1 MLYSWLS
8 FLNSCYLWW
17 HVPGESRVSI
27 LDSTLREGEQTPGVV
42 FSEEW
47 RVRIAKALS
56 DIGVGMIEVGDPS
69 VAPDIKSAIK
79 KIVKLKKDGEI
90 RSHIV
95 VHSRAVKQDLE
106 NAASLEPDRVAV
118 FYGVSDLHLKHKH
131 RKTREEALS
140 IIAEMVSF
148 AKSHGVAVR
157 FTAEDASRADLGY
170 LIEVVK
176 TAYEAGADR
185 VSIAD
190 TVGVFTPDRAREVF
204 AKVKAAVPGVGL
216 DIHAHND
223 FGMAVANSLAAVEGG
238 ADVVHTTVNGLGE
251 RAGITPLQVFA
262 AAYYYHKGVKLVE
275 LEKLPEITAMVEAAS
290 GITLMPTYPIVGENA
305 FTHKAGVHQAG
316 VLANPETYEPIPPEV
331 VGRTRDFSLDKY
343 SGRKAIQ
350 HRLEKLGVSL
360 QPEALDKV
368 VEEVKRMNAPRLRDE
383 DLLEIVEKVS
393 GVRYRAIVNRHIE
406 AYIWLK
412 VANNV
417 YTTSVARRVAA
428 LKNVV
433 SVSEI
438 TGEYDI
444 VVKLVAENTEELNQA
459 IESIRQIKGVA
470 STFTSIVLKELPT
483 ISMQTRA

>member
-1 MLYSWLS
+1 M
-8 FLNSCYLWW
+8 
-17 HVPGESRVSI
+17 

-56 DIGVGMIEVGDPS
+56 DIGVGMVEVGDPN

-79 KIVKLKKDGEI
+79 KIVGLKKQGEI
-90 RSHIV
+90 KSDIV

-106 NAASLEPDRVAV
+106 TAASLEPDRVAV
-118 FYGVSDLHLKHKH
+118 FYGVSDIHLKYKHK
-131 RKTREEALS
+131 KSREEALQ
-140 IIAEMVSF
+140 IIAEMVSLV
-148 AKSHGVAVR
+148 KSHGVSVR
-157 FTAEDASRADLGY
+157 FTAEDASRADLDY
-170 LIEVVK
+170 LVEVVK
-176 TAYEAGADR
+176 TAYQAGADR

-204 AKVKAAVPGVGL
+204 AKIKAAVPGVKL

-251 RAGITPLQVFA
+251 RAGITPLQAFA
-262 AAYYYHKGVKLVE
+262 AAYYYHKGVKLIK

-290 GITLMPTYPIVGENA
+290 GITIMPTFPIVGENV

-316 VLANPETYEPIPPEV
+316 VIANPETYEPIPPEV

-343 SGRKAIQ
+343 SGRRAIQ
-350 HRLEKLGVSL
+350 YRLERMGISVPPEVVDKL
-360 QPEALDKV
+360 
-368 VEEVKRMNAPRLRDE
+368 VEEVKRINARRLRDD
-383 DLLEIVEKVS
+383 DLLEILEKITNTA
-393 GVRYRAIVNRHIE
+393 YRARVNRHIE
-406 AYIWLK
+406 AYVWLK

-428 LKNVV
+428 IKNVV
-433 SVSEI
+433 SVAEV
-438 TGEYDI
+438 TGDYDI
-444 VVKLVAENTEELNQA
+444 IVKVVAENTEELNQV
-459 IESIRQIKGVA
+459 IESIREVKGVH
-470 STFTSIVLKELPT
+470 STLTSLVLKELPT
-483 ISMQTRA
+483 NAPLSQ

>member
-1 MLYSWLS
+1 VVS
-8 FLNSCYLWW
+8 FINRSLHPPYAF
-17 HVPGESRVSI
+17 GENRPII

-79 KIVKLKKDGEI
+79 RIIQLKHNGEI
-90 RSHIV
+90 TSHIV
-95 VHSRAVKQDLE
+95 VHSRAVRQDLE

-118 FYGVSDLHLKHKH
+118 FYGVSDIHLKYKH
-131 RKTREEALS
+131 RKTRGEALQ
-140 IIAEMVSF
+140 IIAEMVSMV
-148 AKSHGVAVR
+148 KSHDVAVR
-157 FTAEDASRADLGY
+157 FTAEDTSRADLDY
-170 LIEVVK
+170 LIQVVK

-251 RAGITPLQVFA
+251 RAGITPLQAFA
-262 AAYYYHKGVKLVE
+262 AAYYYHKGVKLVK
-275 LEKLPEITAMVEAAS
+275 LEKLPEITAVVEAAS
-290 GITLMPTYPIVGENA
+290 GITVMPNFPVVGENV

-331 VGRTRDFSLDKY
+331 VGRGRDFSLDKY
-343 SGRKAIQ
+343 SGRKAVQ
-350 HRLEKLGVSL
+350 YRLERMGISVP
-360 QPEALDKV
+360 PEVVDKV
-368 VEEVKRMNAPRLRDE
+368 VEEVKRSNARRLRDE
-383 DLLEIVEKVS
+383 DLLEILEKVTNTP
-393 GVRYRAIVNRHIE
+393 YRAKVNKHIE
-406 AYIWLK
+406 AYVWLK

-417 YTTSVARRVAA
+417 YTTSVARRLAA
-428 LKNVV
+428 LRNVV

-444 VVKLVAENTEELNQA
+444 VVKVVAENTEELNQA
-459 IESIRQIKGVA
+459 IEGIREVKGVA
-470 STFTSIVLKELPT
+470 STLTSLVLKELPVNHRHS
-483 ISMQTRA
+483 I

>member
-1 MLYSWLS
+1 
-8 FLNSCYLWW
+8 
-17 HVPGESRVSI
+17 
-27 LDSTLREGEQTPGVV
+27 VV

-79 KIVKLKKDGEI
+79 RIIQLKRNGEI
-90 RSHIV
+90 TSHVV
-95 VHSRAVKQDLE
+95 VHSRAVRQDLE
-106 NAASLEPDRVAV
+106 NATSLEPDRVAV
-118 FYGVSDLHLKHKH
+118 FYGVSDIHLKYKH
-131 RKTREEALS
+131 RKTRGEALQ
-140 IIAEMVSF
+140 IIAEMVSMV
-148 AKSHGVAVR
+148 KSHGVAVR
-157 FTAEDASRADLGY
+157 FTAEDASRADLDY
-170 LIEVVK
+170 LIQVVK

-190 TVGVFTPDRAREVF
+190 TVGVFTPDRAKEVF

-251 RAGITPLQVFA
+251 RAGITPLQAFA
-262 AAYYYHKGVKLVE
+262 AAYYYHKGVKLVK
-275 LEKLPEITAMVEAAS
+275 LEKLPEITAVVEAAS
-290 GITLMPTYPIVGENA
+290 GITVMPNFPVVGENV

-331 VGRTRDFSLDKY
+331 VGRGRDFSLDKY
-343 SGRKAIQ
+343 SGRKAVQ
-350 HRLEKLGVSL
+350 HRLERMGISVP
-360 QPEALDKV
+360 PEVVDKV
-368 VEEVKRMNAPRLRDE
+368 VEEVKRSNARRLRDE
-383 DLLEIVEKVS
+383 DLLEILEKVTNTP
-393 GVRYRAIVNRHIE
+393 YRAKVNKHIE
-406 AYIWLK
+406 AYVWLK

-417 YTTSVARRVAA
+417 YTTSVARQLAA
-428 LKNVV
+428 LRNVV

-444 VVKLVAENTEELNQA
+444 VVKVVAENTEELNQA
-459 IESIRQIKGVA
+459 IEGIREVKGVA
-470 STFTSIVLKELPT
+470 STLTSLVLKELPVNHRHS
-483 ISMQTRA
+483 I

>member
-1 MLYSWLS
+1 M
-8 FLNSCYLWW
+8 
-17 HVPGESRVSI
+17 
-27 LDSTLREGEQTPGVV
+27 V

-79 KIVKLKKDGEI
+79 RIIQLKRNGEI
-90 RSHIV
+90 TSHIV
-95 VHSRAVKQDLE
+95 VHSRAVRQDLE

-118 FYGVSDLHLKHKH
+118 FYGVSDIHLKYKH
-131 RKTREEALS
+131 RKTRGEALQ
-140 IIAEMVSF
+140 IIAEMVSMV
-148 AKSHGVAVR
+148 KSHGVAVR
-157 FTAEDASRADLGY
+157 FTAEDASRADLDY
-170 LIEVVK
+170 LIQVVK
-176 TAYEAGADR
+176 TAHDAGADR

-251 RAGITPLQVFA
+251 RAGITPLQAFA
-262 AAYYYHKGVKLVE
+262 AAYYYHKGVKLVK
-275 LEKLPEITAMVEAAS
+275 LEKLPEITAVVEAAS
-290 GITLMPTYPIVGENA
+290 GITVMPNFPVVGENV

-331 VGRTRDFSLDKY
+331 VGRGRDFSLDKY
-343 SGRKAIQ
+343 SGRKAVQ
-350 HRLEKLGVSL
+350 HRLERTGISVP
-360 QPEALDKV
+360 PEVVDKV
-368 VEEVKRMNAPRLRDE
+368 VEEVKRSNARRLRDE
-383 DLLEIVEKVS
+383 DLLEILEKVTNTP
-393 GVRYRAIVNRHIE
+393 YRAKVNKHIE
-406 AYIWLK
+406 AYVWLK

-417 YTTSVARRVAA
+417 YTTSVARRLAA
-428 LKNVV
+428 LRNVV

-444 VVKLVAENTEELNQA
+444 VVKVVAENTEELNQA
-459 IESIRQIKGVA
+459 IEGIREVKGVA
-470 STFTSIVLKELPT
+470 STLTSLVLKELPVNHRHS
-483 ISMQTRA
+483 I

>member
-1 MLYSWLS
+1 M
-8 FLNSCYLWW
+8 
-17 HVPGESRVSI
+17 
-27 LDSTLREGEQTPGVV
+27 

-79 KIVKLKKDGEI
+79 KIVQLKRQGEI

-118 FYGVSDLHLKHKH
+118 FYGVSDIHLKYKH
-131 RKTREEALS
+131 RKSREEALQ
-140 IIAEMVSF
+140 IIAEMVSMV
-148 AKSHGVAVR
+148 KSHGVAVR
-157 FTAEDASRADLGY
+157 FTAEDASRADLDY
-170 LIEVVK
+170 LIQVVK

-204 AKVKAAVPGVGL
+204 AKVKAVVPGVGL

-251 RAGITPLQVFA
+251 RAGITPLQAFT
-262 AAYYYHKGVKLVE
+262 AAYYYHKGARLIK

-290 GITLMPTYPIVGENA
+290 GITVMPTFPVVGENV
-305 FTHKAGVHQAG
+305 FTHKAGVHQVG

-331 VGRTRDFSLDKY
+331 VGRSRDFSLDKY
-343 SGRKAIQ
+343 SGRKAIAY
-350 HRLEKLGVSL
+350 RLERMGISVPPDVL
-360 QPEALDKV
+360 EKV
-368 VEEVKRMNAPRLRDE
+368 VEEVKRSNARRLRDE
-383 DLLEIVEKVS
+383 DLLEILEKITNTPYKA
-393 GVRYRAIVNRHIE
+393 RVNKHIE
-406 AYIWLK
+406 AYVWLK

-428 LKNVV
+428 LRNVA
-433 SVSEI
+433 SVSEV
-438 TGEYDI
+438 TGDYDI
-444 VVKLVAENTEELNQA
+444 VARVVAENTEELNQV
-459 IESIRQIKGVA
+459 IENIREIRGVV
-470 STFTSIVLKELPT
+470 STLTSIVLKQLPVNH
-483 ISMQTRA
+483 R

>member
-1 MLYSWLS
+1 M
-8 FLNSCYLWW
+8 
-17 HVPGESRVSI
+17 
-27 LDSTLREGEQTPGVV
+27 

-79 KIVKLKKDGEI
+79 KIVQLKRQGEI

-95 VHSRAVKQDLE
+95 VHSRAVRQDLE

-118 FYGVSDLHLKHKH
+118 FYGVSDIHLKYKH
-131 RKTREEALS
+131 RKSREEALQ
-140 IIAEMVSF
+140 IIAEMVSMV
-148 AKSHGVAVR
+148 KSHGVAVR
-157 FTAEDASRADLGY
+157 FTAEDASRADLDY
-170 LIEVVK
+170 LIQVVK

-190 TVGVFTPDRAREVF
+190 TVGIFTPERAREVF

-262 AAYYYHKGVKLVE
+262 AAYYYHKGARLVK

-290 GITLMPTYPIVGENA
+290 GITVMPTFPVVGENV

-331 VGRTRDFSLDKY
+331 VGRSRDFSLDKY
-343 SGRKAIQ
+343 SGRKAIAY
-350 HRLEKLGVSL
+350 RLERMGISVPPDVL
-360 QPEALDKV
+360 EKV
-368 VEEVKRMNAPRLRDE
+368 VEEVKRSNARRLRDE
-383 DLLEIVEKVS
+383 DLLEILEKITNTPYKA
-393 GVRYRAIVNRHIE
+393 RVNKHIE
-406 AYIWLK
+406 AYVWLK

-428 LKNVV
+428 LRNVA
-433 SVSEI
+433 SVSEV
-438 TGEYDI
+438 TGDYDI
-444 VVKLVAENTEELNQA
+444 VARVVAENTEELNQV
-459 IESIRQIKGVA
+459 IENIREIRGVV
-470 STFTSIVLKELPT
+470 STLTSIVLKELPVNH
-483 ISMQTRA
+483 R

>member
-1 MLYSWLS
+1 
-8 FLNSCYLWW
+8 
-17 HVPGESRVSI
+17 
-27 LDSTLREGEQTPGVV
+27 V

-79 KIVKLKKDGEI
+79 KIIQLKRQGEI

-118 FYGVSDLHLKHKH
+118 FYGVSDIHLKYKH
-131 RKTREEALS
+131 RKSREEALQ
-140 IIAEMVSF
+140 IIAEMVSMV
-148 AKSHGVAVR
+148 KSHGVAVR
-157 FTAEDASRADLGY
+157 FTAEDASRADLDY
-170 LIEVVK
+170 LIQVVK

-251 RAGITPLQVFA
+251 RAGITPLQAFA
-262 AAYYYHKGVKLVE
+262 AAYYYHKGARLVK

-290 GITLMPTYPIVGENA
+290 GITVMPTFPVVGENV

-331 VGRTRDFSLDKY
+331 VGRSRDFSLDKY
-343 SGRKAIQ
+343 SGRKAIAY
-350 HRLEKLGVSL
+350 RLERMGISVTPDVL
-360 QPEALDKV
+360 EKV
-368 VEEVKRMNAPRLRDE
+368 VEEVKRSNARRLRDE
-383 DLLEIVEKVS
+383 DLLEILEKITNTPYKA
-393 GVRYRAIVNRHIE
+393 RVNKHIE
-406 AYIWLK
+406 AYVWLK

-428 LKNVV
+428 LRNVA
-433 SVSEI
+433 SVSEV
-438 TGEYDI
+438 TGDYDI
-444 VVKLVAENTEELNQA
+444 VAKVVAENTEELNQV
-459 IESIRQIKGVA
+459 IENIREIKGVV
-470 STFTSIVLKELPT
+470 STLTSIVLKELPVNH
-483 ISMQTRA
+483 R

>member
-1 MLYSWLS
+1 MY
-8 FLNSCYLWW
+8 FPVYAF
-17 HVPGESRVSI
+17 GERRHPII

-47 RVRIAKALS
+47 RIRIAKALS
-56 DIGVGMIEVGDPS
+56 DIGIGMIEVGDPN

-79 KIVKLKKDGEI
+79 KIIELKKVGEI
-90 RSHIV
+90 NSEIV
-95 VHSRAVKQDLE
+95 VHSRAVKQDIE
-106 NAASLEPDRVAV
+106 TAASLEPDRIAV
-118 FYGVSDLHLKHKH
+118 FYGVSDIHLKYKH
-131 RKTREEALS
+131 RKTREEALQ
-140 IIAEMVSF
+140 IIADMVSL
-148 AKSHGVAVR
+148 AKSHGVSVR
-157 FTAEDASRADLGY
+157 FTAEDASRADLNY
-170 LIEVVK
+170 LIQVVK

-204 AKVKAAVPGVGL
+204 TKIKAAVPEIGL

-251 RAGITPLQVFA
+251 RAGITPLQVFV
-262 AAYYYHKGVKLVE
+262 AAYYYHKGVRLVK

-290 GITLMPTYPIVGENA
+290 GITIMPTFPIVGENV

-316 VLANPETYEPIPPEV
+316 VIANPETYEPIPPEV

-350 HRLEKLGVSL
+350 YRLERMGISVP
-360 QPEALDKV
+360 PEVLDKV
-368 VEEVKRMNAPRLRDE
+368 VEEVKQMNVRRLRDD
-383 DLLEIVEKVS
+383 DLLEILEKITNMA
-393 GVRYRAIVNRHIE
+393 YRARVNRHIE
-406 AYIWLK
+406 AYVWLK

-428 LKNVV
+428 IKNVA
-433 SVSEI
+433 SVAEV
-438 TGEYDI
+438 TGDYDI
-444 VVKLVAENTEELNQA
+444 VVKVVAENVEELNQI
-459 IESIRQIKGVA
+459 IENIREIKGVV
-470 STFTSIVLKELPT
+470 STLTNIVLKELP
-483 ISMQTRA
+483 INSK

>member
-1 MLYSWLS
+1 MY
-8 FLNSCYLWW
+8 FPVYAF
-17 HVPGESRVSI
+17 GERRHPII

-47 RVRIAKALS
+47 RIRIAKALS
-56 DIGVGMIEVGDPS
+56 DIGVGMIEVGDPN

-79 KIVKLKKDGEI
+79 KIIGLKKVGEI
-90 RSHIV
+90 NSEIV
-95 VHSRAVKQDLE
+95 VHSRAVKQDIE
-106 NAASLEPDRVAV
+106 TAASLEPDRIAV
-118 FYGVSDLHLKHKH
+118 FYGVSDIHLKYKH
-131 RKTREEALS
+131 RKTREEALQ
-140 IIAEMVSF
+140 IIADMVSL
-148 AKSHGVAVR
+148 AKSHGVSVR
-157 FTAEDASRADLGY
+157 FTAEDASRADLNY
-170 LIEVVK
+170 LIQVVK

-204 AKVKAAVPGVGL
+204 TKIKAAVPEIGL

-251 RAGITPLQVFA
+251 RAGITPLQVFV
-262 AAYYYHKGVKLVE
+262 AAYYYHKGVRLVK

-290 GITLMPTYPIVGENA
+290 GITIMPTFPIVGENV

-316 VLANPETYEPIPPEV
+316 VIANPETYEPIPPEV

-350 HRLEKLGVSL
+350 YRLERMGISVP
-360 QPEALDKV
+360 PEVLDKV
-368 VEEVKRMNAPRLRDE
+368 VEEVKQMNVRRLRDD
-383 DLLEIVEKVS
+383 DLLEILEKITNMA
-393 GVRYRAIVNRHIE
+393 YRARVNRHIE
-406 AYIWLK
+406 AYVWLK

-428 LKNVV
+428 IKNVA
-433 SVSEI
+433 SVAEV
-438 TGEYDI
+438 TGDYDI
-444 VVKLVAENTEELNQA
+444 VVKVVAENVEELNQI
-459 IESIRQIKGVA
+459 IENIREIKGVV
-470 STFTSIVLKELPT
+470 STLTNIVLKELP
-483 ISMQTRA
+483 INSK

>member
-1 MLYSWLS
+1 M
-8 FLNSCYLWW
+8 
-17 HVPGESRVSI
+17 I

-79 KIVKLKKDGEI
+79 RIIQLKRNGEI
-90 RSHIV
+90 TSHVV
-95 VHSRAVKQDLE
+95 VHSRAVRQDLE
-106 NAASLEPDRVAV
+106 NATSLEPDRVAV
-118 FYGVSDLHLKHKH
+118 FYGVSDIHLKYKH
-131 RKTREEALS
+131 RKTRGEALQ
-140 IIAEMVSF
+140 IIAEMVSMV
-148 AKSHGVAVR
+148 KSHGVAVR
-157 FTAEDASRADLGY
+157 FTAEDASRADLDY
-170 LIEVVK
+170 LIQVVK

-190 TVGVFTPDRAREVF
+190 TVGVFTPDRAKEVF

-251 RAGITPLQVFA
+251 RAGITPLQAFA
-262 AAYYYHKGVKLVE
+262 AAYYYHKGVKLVK
-275 LEKLPEITAMVEAAS
+275 LEKLPEITAVVEAAS
-290 GITLMPTYPIVGENA
+290 GITVMPNFPVVGENV

-331 VGRTRDFSLDKY
+331 VGRGRDFSLDKY
-343 SGRKAIQ
+343 SGRKAVQ
-350 HRLEKLGVSL
+350 HRLERMGISVP
-360 QPEALDKV
+360 PEVVDKV
-368 VEEVKRMNAPRLRDE
+368 VEEVKRSNARRLRDE
-383 DLLEIVEKVS
+383 DLLEILEKVTNTP
-393 GVRYRAIVNRHIE
+393 YRAKVNKHIE
-406 AYIWLK
+406 AYVWLK

-417 YTTSVARRVAA
+417 YTTSVARQLAA
-428 LKNVV
+428 LRNVV

-444 VVKLVAENTEELNQA
+444 VVKVVAENTEELNQA
-459 IESIRQIKGVA
+459 IEGIREVKGVA
-470 STFTSIVLKELPT
+470 STLTSLVLKELPVNHRHS
-483 ISMQTRA
+483 I

>member
-1 MLYSWLS
+1 
-8 FLNSCYLWW
+8 
-17 HVPGESRVSI
+17 
-27 LDSTLREGEQTPGVV
+27 V

-79 KIVKLKKDGEI
+79 KIIQLKRQGEI

-118 FYGVSDLHLKHKH
+118 FYGVSDIHLKYKH
-131 RKTREEALS
+131 RKSREETLQ
-140 IIAEMVSF
+140 IIAEMVSMV
-148 AKSHGVAVR
+148 KSHGVAVR
-157 FTAEDASRADLGY
+157 FTAEDASRADLHY
-170 LIEVVK
+170 LIQVVK

-190 TVGVFTPDRAREVF
+190 TVGVFTPDKAREVF

-251 RAGITPLQVFA
+251 RAGITPLQAFA
-262 AAYYYHKGVKLVE
+262 AAYYYHKGVRLVK

-290 GITLMPTYPIVGENA
+290 GITVMPTFPVVGENV

-331 VGRTRDFSLDKY
+331 VGRSRDFSLDKY
-343 SGRKAIQ
+343 SGRKAIAY
-350 HRLEKLGVSL
+350 RLERMGISVPPDVL
-360 QPEALDKV
+360 EKV
-368 VEEVKRMNAPRLRDE
+368 VEEVKRSNARRLRDE
-383 DLLEIVEKVS
+383 DLLEILEKITNTPYKA
-393 GVRYRAIVNRHIE
+393 RVNKHIE
-406 AYIWLK
+406 AYVWLK

-417 YTTSVARRVAA
+417 YTTSVARRVAT
-428 LKNVV
+428 LRNVA
-433 SVSEI
+433 SVSEV
-438 TGEYDI
+438 TGDYDI
-444 VVKLVAENTEELNQA
+444 VARVVAENTEELNQV
-459 IESIRQIKGVA
+459 IENIREIRGVV
-470 STFTSIVLKELPT
+470 STLTSIVLKQLPVNH
-483 ISMQTRA
+483 R

>member
-1 MLYSWLS
+1 
-8 FLNSCYLWW
+8 
-17 HVPGESRVSI
+17 
-27 LDSTLREGEQTPGVV
+27 VV

-56 DIGVGMIEVGDPS
+56 DIGVAMVEVGDPN

-79 KIVKLKKDGEI
+79 KIIALKRDGEI
-90 RSHIV
+90 ASEIV
-95 VHSRAVKQDLE
+95 VHSRAVRQDIE
-106 NAASLEPDRVAV
+106 NAASLEPDRIAV
-118 FYGVSDLHLKHKH
+118 FYGVSDIHLKYKHK
-131 RKTREEALS
+131 KSREEALQV
-140 IIAEMVSF
+140 IAEMVSM
-148 AKSHGVAVR
+148 AKSHGVKVR
-157 FTAEDASRADLGY
+157 FTAEDASRADLDY
-170 LIEVVK
+170 LIQVVK
-176 TAYEAGADR
+176 TARDAGADR

-204 AKVKAAVPGVGL
+204 SKVKAAVPDVGL

-262 AAYYYHKGVKLVE
+262 AAYYYHKGVKLVK
-275 LEKLPEITAMVEAAS
+275 LEKLPEITAMVEVAS
-290 GITLMPTYPIVGENA
+290 GITIMPTFPIVGENV

-316 VLANPETYEPIPPEV
+316 VLANSETYEPIPPEV

-350 HRLEKLGVSL
+350 HRLERMGISVP
-360 QPEALDKV
+360 PEVLDKV
-368 VEEVKRMNAPRLRDE
+368 VEEVKRTNARRLRDE
-383 DLLEIVEKVS
+383 DLLEILEKVTNTAYKA
-393 GVRYRAIVNRHIE
+393 RVNKHIE
-406 AYIWLK
+406 AYVWLK

-428 LKNVV
+428 IRNVV
-433 SVSEI
+433 AVSEV

-444 VVKLVAENTEELNQA
+444 VAKVVAENTEELNA
-459 IESIRQIKGVA
+459 TIESIREVKGVV
-470 STFTSIVLKELPT
+470 STLTSLVLKKIPVT
-483 ISMQTRA
+483 NGRA

>member
-1 MLYSWLS
+1 
-8 FLNSCYLWW
+8 
-17 HVPGESRVSI
+17 
-27 LDSTLREGEQTPGVV
+27 V

-79 KIVKLKKDGEI
+79 KIVQLKRQGEI

-118 FYGVSDLHLKHKH
+118 FYGVSDIHLKYKH
-131 RKTREEALS
+131 RKSREEALQ
-140 IIAEMVSF
+140 IIAEMVSMV
-148 AKSHGVAVR
+148 KSHGVAVR
-157 FTAEDASRADLGY
+157 FTAEDASRADLDY
-170 LIEVVK
+170 LIQVVK

-204 AKVKAAVPGVGL
+204 AKVKAVVPGVGL

-251 RAGITPLQVFA
+251 RAGITPLQAFA
-262 AAYYYHKGVKLVE
+262 AAYYYHKGARLIK

-290 GITLMPTYPIVGENA
+290 GITVMPTFPVVGENV

-331 VGRTRDFSLDKY
+331 VGRSRDFSLDKY
-343 SGRKAIQ
+343 SGRKAIAY
-350 HRLEKLGVSL
+350 RLERMGISVPPDVL
-360 QPEALDKV
+360 EKV
-368 VEEVKRMNAPRLRDE
+368 VEEVKRSNARRLRDE
-383 DLLEIVEKVS
+383 DLLEILEKITNTPYKA
-393 GVRYRAIVNRHIE
+393 RVNKHIE
-406 AYIWLK
+406 AYVWLK

-428 LKNVV
+428 LRNVA
-433 SVSEI
+433 SVSEV
-438 TGEYDI
+438 TGDYDI
-444 VVKLVAENTEELNQA
+444 VARVVAENTEELNQV
-459 IESIRQIKGVA
+459 IENIREIKGVV
-470 STFTSIVLKELPT
+470 STLTSIVLKELPVNH
-483 ISMQTRA
+483 R

>member
-1 MLYSWLS
+1 MVS
-8 FLNSCYLWW
+8 FINRSLHPPYAF
-17 HVPGESRVSI
+17 GENRPII

-79 KIVKLKKDGEI
+79 RIIQLKHNGEI
-90 RSHIV
+90 TSHIV
-95 VHSRAVKQDLE
+95 VHSRAVRQDLE

-118 FYGVSDLHLKHKH
+118 FYGVSDIHLKYKH
-131 RKTREEALS
+131 RKTRGEALQ
-140 IIAEMVSF
+140 IIAEMVSMV
-148 AKSHGVAVR
+148 KSHDVAVR
-157 FTAEDASRADLGY
+157 FTAEDTSRADLDY
-170 LIEVVK
+170 LIQVVK

-251 RAGITPLQVFA
+251 RAGITPLQAFA
-262 AAYYYHKGVKLVE
+262 AAYYYHKGVKLVK
-275 LEKLPEITAMVEAAS
+275 LEKLPEITAVVEAAS
-290 GITLMPTYPIVGENA
+290 GITVMPNFPVVGENV

-331 VGRTRDFSLDKY
+331 VGRGRDFSLDKY
-343 SGRKAIQ
+343 SGRKAVQ
-350 HRLEKLGVSL
+350 YRLERMGISVP
-360 QPEALDKV
+360 PEVVDKV
-368 VEEVKRMNAPRLRDE
+368 VEEVKRSNARRLRDE
-383 DLLEIVEKVS
+383 DLLEILEKVTNTP
-393 GVRYRAIVNRHIE
+393 YRAKVNKHIE
-406 AYIWLK
+406 AYVWLK

-417 YTTSVARRVAA
+417 YTTSVARRLAA
-428 LKNVV
+428 LRNVV

-444 VVKLVAENTEELNQA
+444 VVKVVAENTEELNQA
-459 IESIRQIKGVA
+459 IEGIREVKGVA
-470 STFTSIVLKELPT
+470 STLTSLVLKELPVNHRHS
-483 ISMQTRA
+483 I

>member
-1 MLYSWLS
+1 
-8 FLNSCYLWW
+8 
-17 HVPGESRVSI
+17 
-27 LDSTLREGEQTPGVV
+27 V

-79 KIVKLKKDGEI
+79 KIIQLKRQGEI

-118 FYGVSDLHLKHKH
+118 FYGVSDIHLKYKH
-131 RKTREEALS
+131 RKSREEALQ
-140 IIAEMVSF
+140 IIAEMVSMV
-148 AKSHGVAVR
+148 KSHGVAVR
-157 FTAEDASRADLGY
+157 FTAEDASRADLHY
-170 LIEVVK
+170 LIQVVK

-251 RAGITPLQVFA
+251 RAGITPLQAFA
-262 AAYYYHKGVKLVE
+262 AAYYYHKGARLVK

-290 GITLMPTYPIVGENA
+290 GITVMPTFPVVGENV

-331 VGRTRDFSLDKY
+331 VGRSRDFSLDKY
-343 SGRKAIQ
+343 SGRKAIAY
-350 HRLEKLGVSL
+350 RLERMGISVPPDVL
-360 QPEALDKV
+360 EKV
-368 VEEVKRMNAPRLRDE
+368 VEEVKRSNARRLRDE
-383 DLLEIVEKVS
+383 DLLEILEKITNTPYKA
-393 GVRYRAIVNRHIE
+393 RVNKHIE
-406 AYIWLK
+406 AYVWLK

-428 LKNVV
+428 LRNVA
-433 SVSEI
+433 SVSEV
-438 TGEYDI
+438 TGDYDI
-444 VVKLVAENTEELNQA
+444 VARVVAENTEELNQV
-459 IESIRQIKGVA
+459 IENIREIRGVV
-470 STFTSIVLKELPT
+470 STLTSIVLKQLPVNH
-483 ISMQTRA
+483 R

>member
-1 MLYSWLS
+1 
-8 FLNSCYLWW
+8 
-17 HVPGESRVSI
+17 
-27 LDSTLREGEQTPGVV
+27 VV

-79 KIVKLKKDGEI
+79 RIIQLKRNGEI
-90 RSHIV
+90 TSHIV
-95 VHSRAVKQDLE
+95 VHSRAVRQDLE
-106 NAASLEPDRVAV
+106 NATSLEPDRVAV
-118 FYGVSDLHLKHKH
+118 FYGVSDIHLKYKH
-131 RKTREEALS
+131 RKTREEALQ
-140 IIAEMVSF
+140 IIAEMVSMV
-148 AKSHGVAVR
+148 KSHGVAVR
-157 FTAEDASRADLGY
+157 FTAEDASRADLDY
-170 LIEVVK
+170 LIQVVK

-204 AKVKAAVPGVGL
+204 AKVKVAVPGVGL

-251 RAGITPLQVFA
+251 RAGITPLQAFA
-262 AAYYYHKGVKLVE
+262 AAYYYHKGVKLVK
-275 LEKLPEITAMVEAAS
+275 LEKLPEITAVVEAAS
-290 GITLMPTYPIVGENA
+290 GITVMPNFPVVGENV

-331 VGRTRDFSLDKY
+331 VGRGRDFSLDKY
-343 SGRKAIQ
+343 SGRKAVQ
-350 HRLEKLGVSL
+350 HRLERMGISVP
-360 QPEALDKV
+360 PEVVEKV
-368 VEEVKRMNAPRLRDE
+368 VEEVKRSNARRLRDE
-383 DLLEIVEKVS
+383 DLLEILEKVTNTP
-393 GVRYRAIVNRHIE
+393 YRAKVNKHIE
-406 AYIWLK
+406 AYVWLK

-417 YTTSVARRVAA
+417 YTTSVARRLAA
-428 LKNVV
+428 LRNVV

-444 VVKLVAENTEELNQA
+444 VVKVVAENTEELNQA
-459 IESIRQIKGVA
+459 IEGIREVKGVA
-470 STFTSIVLKELPT
+470 STLTSLVLKELPVNHRHS
-483 ISMQTRA
+483 I

>member
-1 MLYSWLS
+1 M
-8 FLNSCYLWW
+8 
-17 HVPGESRVSI
+17 
-27 LDSTLREGEQTPGVV
+27 V

-79 KIVKLKKDGEI
+79 RIIQLKRNGEI
-90 RSHIV
+90 TSHIV
-95 VHSRAVKQDLE
+95 VHSRAVRQALE

-118 FYGVSDLHLKHKH
+118 FYGVSDIHLKYKH
-131 RKTREEALS
+131 RKTRGEALQ
-140 IIAEMVSF
+140 IIAEMVSMV
-148 AKSHGVAVR
+148 KSHGVAVR
-157 FTAEDASRADLGY
+157 FTAEDASRADLDY
-170 LIEVVK
+170 LIQVVK

-185 VSIAD
+185 VSTAD

-251 RAGITPLQVFA
+251 RAGITPLQAFA
-262 AAYYYHKGVKLVE
+262 AAYYYHKGVKLVK
-275 LEKLPEITAMVEAAS
+275 LEKLPEITAVVEAAS
-290 GITLMPTYPIVGENA
+290 GITVMPNFPVVGENV

-331 VGRTRDFSLDKY
+331 VGRGRDFSLDKY
-343 SGRKAIQ
+343 SGRKAVQ
-350 HRLEKLGVSL
+350 HRLERMGISVP
-360 QPEALDKV
+360 PEVVEKV
-368 VEEVKRMNAPRLRDE
+368 VEEVKRSNARRLRDE
-383 DLLEIVEKVS
+383 DLLEILEKVTNTP
-393 GVRYRAIVNRHIE
+393 YRAKVNKHIE
-406 AYIWLK
+406 AYVWLK

-417 YTTSVARRVAA
+417 YTTSVARQLAA
-428 LKNVV
+428 LRNVV

-444 VVKLVAENTEELNQA
+444 VVKVVAENTEELNQA
-459 IESIRQIKGVA
+459 IEGIREVKGVA
-470 STFTSIVLKELPT
+470 STLTSLVLKELPVNHRHS
-483 ISMQTRA
+483 I